1 MTSFRAIRSFLV
13 PTGSQII
20 ASLVVALVYLGL
32 YFHDAL
38 LNLITGAAGTKQA
51 YLQQSYNDQVS
62 AIGQLSF
69 TKDLTIGIFWAGVGI
84 VGYFVV
90 ITLVNLLIALRNE
103 VVIDKMYASSGGFLS
118 HLTEPLVRLVLIVVF
133 AVGSLITLEGLI
145 PGVWLPLFGNLLLGD
160 YSATG
165 VGEAILA
172 VIGFTFNVYLIGL
185 LFLAIKNT
193 DEFV

>member
-1 MTSFRAIRSFLV
+1 MTSFRAVHSFLL
-13 PTGSQII
+13 PTGSQIV
-20 ASLVVALVYLGL
+20 ASLVITLVYLGL

-38 LNLITGAAGTKQA
+38 LKIITGATNTKQA
-51 YLQQSYNDQVS
+51 YFQQSYNDQIN

-84 VGYFVV
+84 IGYFVI
-90 ITLVNLLIALRNE
+90 ITLANLLIALRNE
-103 VVIDKMYASSGGFLS
+103 VVLDKMYADSGGLPS
-118 HLTEPLVRLVLIVVF
+118 HLVEPLVRLGLIVVF
-133 AVGSLITLEGLI
+133 ALALLLTLNALI

-160 YSATG
+160 YSVTA
-165 VGEAILA
+165 AIQAVLA